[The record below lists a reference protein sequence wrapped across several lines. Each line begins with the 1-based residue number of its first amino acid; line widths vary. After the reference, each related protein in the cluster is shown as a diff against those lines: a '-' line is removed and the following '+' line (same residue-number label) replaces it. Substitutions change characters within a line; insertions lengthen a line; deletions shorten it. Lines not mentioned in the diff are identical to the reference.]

1 MNDTCILFEETVQP
15 GATWSHVLKRGTSL
29 RITDVQGGAN
39 VGAIFYNFECPVERY
54 NMPDTLK
61 AQHIARLTKGFVLY
75 SDMGRILCSVV
86 EDSVGWHDPIGGCS
100 NPAIVAKKYG
110 ELSYQEARN
119 DRHLNA
125 RDSFLIELGKWGLGP
140 RDLVANVNFFSRVDV
155 AADGAMS
162 FAPGNSKAGDYVE
175 LRAEMNV
182 LAILNTCQHPLDPNP
197 KYDPKPVQLSIRRS
211 QPAAADD
218 PCRLSRPENG
228 RGFTLTE
235 RYFL

>member
-1 MNDTCILFEETVQP
+1 VNDTCILFEEAVQP
-15 GATWSHVLKRGTSL
+15 GATWSHVLKRGATL
-29 RITDVQGGAN
+29 RIVDIQGGAN

-75 SDMGRILCSVV
+75 SDMGRILCSIV
-86 EDSVGWHDPIGGCS
+86 DDTVGWHDPIGGCS
-100 NPAIVAKKYG
+100 NAAIVAGKYG
-110 ELSYQEARN
+110 ELSYQEGRN
-119 DRHLNA
+119 GRHVNA
-125 RDSFLIELGKWGLGP
+125 RDSFLTELGKWGLGP
-140 RDLVANVNFFSRVDV
+140 CDLTANVNFFSRIDV
-155 AADGAMS
+155 AADGALN
-162 FAPGNSKAGDYVE
+162 FAHGNSKAGDYVE

-197 KYDPKPVQLSIRRS
+197 KYEPRPVELSIRGGR
-211 QPAAADD
+211 PAAADD